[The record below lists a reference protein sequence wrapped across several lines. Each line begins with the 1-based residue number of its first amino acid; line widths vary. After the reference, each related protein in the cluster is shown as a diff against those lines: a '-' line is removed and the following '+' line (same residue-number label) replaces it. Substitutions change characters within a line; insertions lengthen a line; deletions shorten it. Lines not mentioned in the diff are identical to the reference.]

1 MAYTTAN
8 VSNAN
13 VTVTHVYDS
22 TIKDRLKSF
31 NGSSISYDSNGYPT
45 YYNNKNYIW
54 TKDKLT
60 RIFRG
65 NGSQYGSLYEYC
77 NFAYDGY
84 GRRTSKSYSYDPNP
98 GSTSDYSYMYTTTYD
113 YDTSGRLIHETCIEV
128 TTYTGGSS
136 SKRDITYL
144 YDESGIVGAIQKL
157 GSTEETFYFDKNIKG
172 DVIALYNSSG
182 TKVASYIYDAWGNCT
197 TKTLVSNNFSTYN
210 PIRYR
215 GYYYDRETGLYY
227 LNVRYYNPEWRR
239 FISPD
244 DTAYLDPETP
254 NGLNLYAYCNNDSVN
269 YSDPSGHSITLALIF
284 AGTFAVGFGSSL
296 FINAAT
302 NNWELDWRDFAQ
314 AGVDGLFAVA
324 GTALAMTGIC
334 GGLSIGL
341 GAVMGLSQYAIGTK
355 IQGGNLTLCGSLTA
369 IAFGALGGK
378 ISGPGATNVQNVA
391 DNLIGLS
398 DDGLRAAK
406 AIVTAMNRRMA
417 GQISKRGFQGVL
429 NLYGKTAF
437 SAIDDAITITSVKLF
452 KESARNLSIYTPF
465 ANIVSGLLNYLY
477 NLWGCI

>member
-113 YDTSGRLIHETCIEV
+113 YDASGRLIHEYCVERY
-128 TTYTGGSS
+128 TYTGGGSHT
-136 SKRDITYL
+136 RDITYL
-144 YDESGIVGAIQKL
+144 YDESGIVGAIQKYN
-157 GSTEETFYFDKNIKG
+157 STEETFYFDKNIKG

-197 TKTLVSNNFSTYN
+197 TKTLVSNNFSSYN

-227 LNVRYYNPEWRR
+227 LNARYYNPDWRR

-244 DTAYLDPETP
+244 NTSYLDPDTP
-254 NGLNLYAYCNNDSVN
+254 NGLNLYAYCNNDPVN
-269 YSDPSGHSITLALIF
+269 YSDPSGNILIP
-284 AGTFAVGFGSSL
+284 AWIIGMGVGFAFGFVSSVVSDL
-296 FINAAT
+296 I
-302 NNWELDWRDFAQ
+302 LGKKIDLKQ
-314 AGVDGLFAVA
+314 ALVSG
-324 GTALAMTGIC
+324 
-334 GGLSIGL
+334 
-341 GAVMGLSQYAIGTK
+341 
-355 IQGGNLTLCGSLTA
+355 
-369 IAFGALGGK
+369 AFGA
-378 ISGPGATNVQNVA
+378 A
-391 DNLIGLS
+391 
-398 DDGLRAAK
+398 
-406 AIVTAMNRRMA
+406 
-417 GQISKRGFQGVL
+417 
-429 NLYGKTAF
+429 
-437 SAIDDAITITSVKLF
+437 
-452 KESARNLSIYTPF
+452 
-465 ANIVSGLLNYLY
+465 SGLLANIGISFTCFIISNALLSAGESVISALFTIALGNPKSKKTSELY
-477 NLWGCI
+477 QNARDASKRLNAKGLHPNVKAKYNNAILMYKKQLKKICATSISESLYISPIEELFVKLYQLVL